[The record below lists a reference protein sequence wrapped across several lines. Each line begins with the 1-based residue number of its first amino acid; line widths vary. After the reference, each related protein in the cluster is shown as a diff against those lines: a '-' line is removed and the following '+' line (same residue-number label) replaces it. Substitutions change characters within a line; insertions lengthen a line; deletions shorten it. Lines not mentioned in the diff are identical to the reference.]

1 LTIAYRHEI
10 CRCYKI
16 FRIFE
21 EEGGAMTKSPC
32 LGCEHIHEDKNKCLE
47 NCEKLKEYQEYLL
60 KMGIYAKI

>member
-1 LTIAYRHEI
+1 MHEI
-10 CRCYKI
+10 YEDCKSV
-16 FRIFE
+16 RIFE

-47 NCEKLKEYQEYLL
+47 KCEKLKEYQEYLL

>member
-1 LTIAYRHEI
+1 
-10 CRCYKI
+10 
-16 FRIFE
+16 
-21 EEGGAMTKSPC
+21 MTKSPC

>member
-1 LTIAYRHEI
+1 MTLAYVHEI
-10 CRCYKI
+10 YKDYNSAGCS
-16 FRIFE
+16 E

-47 NCEKLKEYQEYLL
+47 HCEKLKEYQEYLL

>member
-1 LTIAYRHEI
+1 MTITYRHGI
-10 CRCYKI
+10 YNGYNSV
-16 FRIFE
+16 RIFE

-32 LGCEHIHEDKNKCLE
+32 LGCERIHEDKNKCLE